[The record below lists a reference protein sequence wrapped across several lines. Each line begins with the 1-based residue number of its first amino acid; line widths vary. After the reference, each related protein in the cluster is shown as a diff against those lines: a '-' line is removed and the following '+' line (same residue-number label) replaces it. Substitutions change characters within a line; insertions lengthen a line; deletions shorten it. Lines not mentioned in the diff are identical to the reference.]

1 MTHKKLY
8 LIDLYLNFFSLIRYT
23 FLTLYLSIFFRY
35 LQIIKKKIEKIEKIE
50 LTPSETLELCI
61 PV

>member
-50 LTPSETLELCI
+50 LTPSETLELYI